1 MLQHSLSN
9 LVQCLLKQC
18 LIKPIKFMK
27 KYDAPDDFGT
37 KNLIRI
43 MRLSFI
49 FYFISIT
56 HAISGYS
63 QSELSIRLNNVELE
77 QVIDEIMNQSEYDF
91 FYSAELFEDVPKVTI
106 DFKKVSLET
115 LLKNILPN
123 NFIFEIRE
131 KEVII
136 KKKPKTLS
144 AVSNEEIETQQIR
157 TISGTITDSEG
168 NPLPGA
174 SIFEEGTSNGTVSD
188 FDGKYAI
195 ELVNEDAVLKVSFI
209 GFVTSELSVGS
220 SDNMDFSL
228 AVEDSFLNEIVV
240 TALGISREKK
250 SLGYAVTEVSGDNVN
265 TIKDNNLASSLS
277 GKVAGLQVNSS
288 GSLGSGSVI
297 TIRGNNSI
305 TGNNQALIVVDGMPI
320 NASIPITSEGG
331 QANSGSNNGGGQP
344 SFEPSIS
351 GGGISDINPDDVE
364 SISVL
369 KGPSAAALYGSRA
382 GNGVILI
389 TTKKGSRSDR
399 LGVTIKS
406 NVYFDNP
413 MFLPDFQNQYGQGSF
428 GSPYS
433 DRQNDWGQ
441 LSWGGKLDGSQQ
453 PYFDGTN
460 KAYSAQPNNVEN
472 FFRSAL
478 RSITSLSIDK
488 GSDAGSIRF
497 SYTNNSSESIVENSD
512 LNSHNFNLRG
522 VANLSDRLTVD
533 AKATYFTQ
541 DVKNRASSTGAQGI
555 MTHLYNMPR
564 NVDIDDLRTYQIDNP
579 ASPADFAVIRYADE
593 FVGNPYWM
601 AYHDETRVRRNRF
614 LGFTKINYEF
624 TNWLSAFVRIGAD
637 ITNVRD
643 NKIYKPGHHNRRL
656 GELEISESSFGELN
670 SEFLVTAKQDFTEKL
685 NFVANIGGNL
695 SKRTSEGM
703 LVRGTDFKVP
713 TKFFLNNIRTIGAT
727 EESPLAI
734 KKVSSLY
741 GSINLSFD
749 NFLYI
754 DVASRND
761 WSSTL
766 SKDNRSYM
774 YNSASVAAVINQ
786 FIDPSQDFFNFIKV
800 RASLAQVGNDTDP
813 YQINQTFS
821 VPGNGYLGLTTLGF
835 PNVKLNDNLKA
846 ETVTSSEFGIE
857 LSMLDNKLTLD
868 VSVYDMS
875 TEDLIFDI
883 PVPAAT
889 GFLFS
894 RENIGKVSNKGVE
907 IALGA
912 SLIKMND
919 FSWDTSLFYSK
930 NENTVEEL
938 TDGLDS
944 FVYNA
949 STDNN
954 IFVKATKGGSI
965 GDIYGKIVTG
975 EVDATGA
982 PLGSDS
988 PTELLGNAQPDW
1000 LGGWSNTIK
1009 YKDFSMSFLIDARM
1023 GGQIYS
1029 QTSAALDGNGISKRS
1044 LQYRDTGVT
1053 LTGINTGTG
1062 AANTENITGQE
1073 YWSALS
1079 SISGN
1084 YIYDQ
1089 DNIRLR
1095 ELSIGYNIPN
1105 VSSIGL
1111 QSASIQLVGRNLF
1124 FLYKSADDIDP
1135 EAMLGTSIGV
1145 QGMSHNAMPTLRS
1158 LGLNLTLN
1166 F

>member
-18 LIKPIKFMK
+18 LTKPIKFMK

-174 SIFEEGTSNGTVSD
+174 SIFEDGTSNGTVSD

-868 VSVYDMS
+868 VSIYDMS

>member
-1 MLQHSLSN
+1 
-9 LVQCLLKQC
+9 
-18 LIKPIKFMK
+18 MK

-63 QSELSIRLNNVELE
+63 QSELSIRLNNVQLE

-144 AVSNEEIETQQIR
+144 AVLNEEIETQQIR

-228 AVEDSFLNEIVV
+228 AIEDSFLDEIVV

>member
-18 LIKPIKFMK
+18 LTKPIKFMK

-106 DFKKVSLET
+106 DFKKVSLDT

-288 GSLGSGSVI
+288 GSLGSVSVI

-522 VANLSDRLTVD
+522 VANLSDKLTLD

-614 LGFTKINYEF
+614 LGFTKMNYEF

-835 PNVKLNDNLKA
+835 PNVKLSDNLKA

-868 VSVYDMS
+868 VSIYDMS

-883 PVPAAT
+883 PLPAAT

-1073 YWSALS
+1073 YWSAMS

>member
-18 LIKPIKFMK
+18 LTKLIKFMK

-106 DFKKVSLET
+106 NLKKVSLET

-157 TISGTITDSEG
+157 TISGTITDSDG

-174 SIFEEGTSNGTVSD
+174 SVFEEGTANGTVSD
-188 FDGKYAI
+188 FDGKYTI

-209 GFVTSELSVGS
+209 GFVTKELTVGS

-228 AVEDSFLNEIVV
+228 IVEDSFLNEIVV

-250 SLGYAVTEVSGDNVN
+250 SLGYAVTEVSGNNVN

-277 GKVAGLQVNSS
+277 GKVAGLQVNNS

-305 TGNNQALIVVDGMPI
+305 TGNTQALIVVDGMPI
-320 NASIPITSEGG
+320 NSSIPITSDGG
-331 QANSGSNNGGGQP
+331 QQNSGSNNGGGGP

-369 KGPSAAALYGSRA
+369 KGPAAAALYGSRA

-428 GSPYS
+428 GSAYS

-460 KAYSAQPNNVEN
+460 KPYTAQPNNVEN
-472 FFRSAL
+472 FFRSAM
-478 RSITSLSIDK
+478 RSITSVSIDK
-488 GSDAGSIRF
+488 GSDSGSIRF

-541 DVKNRASSTGAQGI
+541 DVKNRASTTGAQGLL
-555 MTHLYNMPR
+555 THVLNMPR
-564 NVDIDDLRTYQIDNP
+564 NVDIEDLRTYQVDNP
-579 ASPADFAVIRYADE
+579 ATPAEFAVIRYADE
-593 FVGNPYWM
+593 FIGNPYWM

-624 TNWLSAFVRIGAD
+624 TDWLSAFVRVGAD

-643 NKIYKPGHHNRRL
+643 NKIYKPGHHNRPL
-656 GELEISESSFGELN
+656 GELTISESSFGELN
-670 SEFLVTAKQDFTEKL
+670 SEFLITAKQDFTEKL
-685 NFVANIGGNL
+685 NFVANLGGNL

-713 TKFFLNNIRTIGAT
+713 TKFFLNNIRTISAT

-741 GSINLSFD
+741 GSINLAYD

-754 DVASRND
+754 DLATRND

-774 YNSASVAAVINQ
+774 YNSASIAAVISQ

-846 ETVTSSEFGIE
+846 ETVTSSEFGLE
-857 LSMLDNKLTLD
+857 LSMLDNKLSLD
-868 VSVYDMS
+868 VSVYDTS

-883 PVPAAT
+883 SVPAAT

-912 SLIKMND
+912 SLIKTND

-938 TDGLDS
+938 TEGLDS
-944 FVYNA
+944 FVYN
-949 STDNN
+949 SSSDNN

-1000 LGGWSNTIK
+1000 LGGWSNTIR
-1009 YKDFSMSFLIDARM
+1009 YKDFSMSFLIDARI
-1023 GGQIYS
+1023 GGQVYS
-1029 QTSAALDGNGISKRS
+1029 QTSADLDRSGVSERS
-1044 LQYRDTGVT
+1044 LQYRDAGVT
-1053 LTGINTGTG
+1053 LSGINTGTG
-1062 AANTENITGQE
+1062 AANTESVTGQE
-1073 YWSALS
+1073 YWTAMSN
-1079 SISGN
+1079 ISGN

-1095 ELSIGYNIPN
+1095 ELSIGYNVPN

-1124 FLYKSADDIDP
+1124 FLSKTADDIDP

-1145 QGMSHNAMPTLRS
+1145 QGMSHYSMPTLRS

>member
-1 MLQHSLSN
+1 MLQHSLLN

-43 MRLSFI
+43 MRLSFT

-174 SIFEEGTSNGTVSD
+174 SIFEDGTSNGTVSD

-250 SLGYAVTEVSGDNVN
+250 SLGYSVTEVSGDNVN

-277 GKVAGLQVNSS
+277 GKVAGLQVNNS

-305 TGNNQALIVVDGMPI
+305 TGNPQALIVVDGMPI

-331 QANSGSNNGGGQP
+331 QTNSGSNLGNNAP

-364 SISVL
+364 SITVL

-406 NVYFDNP
+406 NIYLDNP
-413 MFLPDFQNQYGQGSF
+413 MFLPDFQNQYGQGSS
-428 GSPYS
+428 GSAYS
-433 DRQNDWGQ
+433 DRVNDWGQ
-441 LSWGGKLDGSQQ
+441 FSWGASLDGSQQ
-453 PYFDGTN
+453 PYFDGSN

-522 VANLSDRLTVD
+522 VANLSDKLTVD

-541 DVKNRASSTGAQGI
+541 DVKNRASTTGAQGLL
-555 MTHLYNMPR
+555 THLFNMPR
-564 NVDIDDLRTYQIDNP
+564 NVDTEDLRTYQKPNP
-579 ASPADFAVIRYADE
+579 GSPADFAVIRYADE

-601 AYHDETRVRRNRF
+601 AHHDETRVRRNRF
-614 LGFTKINYEF
+614 LGFTKINYKF
-624 TNWLSAFVRIGAD
+624 TDWLSAFVRVGAD

-643 NKIYKPGHHNRRL
+643 NKIYKPGRQNIPL
-656 GELEISESSFGELN
+656 GSLEISESSFGELN
-670 SEFLVTAKQDFTEKL
+670 SEFLVTAKQD
-685 NFVANIGGNL
+685 
-695 SKRTSEGM
+695 
-703 LVRGTDFKVP
+703 
-713 TKFFLNNIRTIGAT
+713 
-727 EESPLAI
+727 
-734 KKVSSLY
+734 
-741 GSINLSFD
+741 
-749 NFLYI
+749 
-754 DVASRND
+754 
-761 WSSTL
+761 
-766 SKDNRSYM
+766 
-774 YNSASVAAVINQ
+774 
-786 FIDPSQDFFNFIKV
+786 
-800 RASLAQVGNDTDP
+800 
-813 YQINQTFS
+813 
-821 VPGNGYLGLTTLGF
+821 
-835 PNVKLNDNLKA
+835 
-846 ETVTSSEFGIE
+846 
-857 LSMLDNKLTLD
+857 
-868 VSVYDMS
+868 
-875 TEDLIFDI
+875 
-883 PVPAAT
+883 
-889 GFLFS
+889 
-894 RENIGKVSNKGVE
+894 
-907 IALGA
+907 
-912 SLIKMND
+912 
-919 FSWDTSLFYSK
+919 
-930 NENTVEEL
+930 
-938 TDGLDS
+938 
-944 FVYNA
+944 
-949 STDNN
+949 
-954 IFVKATKGGSI
+954 
-965 GDIYGKIVTG
+965 
-975 EVDATGA
+975 
-982 PLGSDS
+982 
-988 PTELLGNAQPDW
+988 
-1000 LGGWSNTIK
+1000 
-1009 YKDFSMSFLIDARM
+1009 
-1023 GGQIYS
+1023 
-1029 QTSAALDGNGISKRS
+1029 
-1044 LQYRDTGVT
+1044 
-1053 LTGINTGTG
+1053 
-1062 AANTENITGQE
+1062 
-1073 YWSALS
+1073 
-1079 SISGN
+1079 
-1084 YIYDQ
+1084 
-1089 DNIRLR
+1089 
-1095 ELSIGYNIPN
+1095 
-1105 VSSIGL
+1105 
-1111 QSASIQLVGRNLF
+1111 
-1124 FLYKSADDIDP
+1124 
-1135 EAMLGTSIGV
+1135 
-1145 QGMSHNAMPTLRS
+1145 
-1158 LGLNLTLN
+1158 
-1166 F
+1166 